1 MRMNDVMIRYQ
12 EGLKT
17 HENAKGGSLLSE
29 QDLEGLRVFATTVL
43 RGSRD
48 RELTGYLLELDWRR
62 NAIERQIPIPVKS
75 SHPFWNARGGNRGGR
90 GLFVHRG
97 ILYVATALTIYQY
110 DSNLQLVGE
119 IAHPW
124 LAGLHEIFIDEEGIW
139 ATSTVHDLV
148 FKLDFQGNIVDE
160 WFGSESEVLQQFFGY
175 SGRQL
180 NLSLEFHPETFTAEY
195 EQYCADERL
204 HVNTV
209 WSYEGV
215 VFVLACRKNALIRI
229 RPLPE
234 QVVVLD
240 EKLSSPHNGIL
251 TEDGEVLINDTQNQ
265 RLCLYSLDDGRARCT
280 IDTSIYKGGSGFSQQ
295 FSTPGW
301 QRGLAH
307 VKNSVYLVG
316 TSPASV
322 FEVDIRSGVIGRI
335 CQIDDDIN
343 HCIHGLTATYN
354 L

>member
-1 MRMNDVMIRYQ
+1 MDALIGYPNA
-12 EGLKT
+12 LKT
-17 HENAKGGSLLSE
+17 HESALGHSLLSKR
-29 QDLEGLRVFATTVL
+29 DIEGLRVFATTVL
-43 RGSRD
+43 RGACD

-62 NAIERQIPIPVKS
+62 NIVKRQIPIPIKS

-90 GLFVHRG
+90 GLFVHGG

-110 DSNLQLVGE
+110 DPNLQLIGE

-139 ATSTVHDLV
+139 VTSTVHDLV
-148 FKLDFQGNIVDE
+148 FKLDFHGNILDE
-160 WFGSESEVLQQFFGY
+160 WWGSESLVLQQSFGY
-175 SGRQL
+175 CGRQL
-180 NLSLEFHPETFTAEY
+180 NLSLEFNQETFAEEY

-209 WSYEGV
+209 WSYGGS

-234 QVVVLD
+234 RVIVLD
-240 EKLSSPHNGIL
+240 DGLRSPHNGIL
-251 TEDGEVLINDTQNQ
+251 TNEGEVLINDTQNQ
-265 RLCLYSLDDGRARCT
+265 RLCLYALVDGRT
-280 IDTSIYKGGSGFSQQ
+280 LHTVDTSIYREGSNGSHQ
-295 FSTPGW
+295 FSTAGW

-307 VKNSVYLVG
+307 VVGSVYLVG

-322 FEVDIRSGVIGRI
+322 FEVDIKSGAIGQI
-335 CQIDDDIN
+335 CQIDNDIN
-343 HCIHGLTATYN
+343 HCIHGLTATYH